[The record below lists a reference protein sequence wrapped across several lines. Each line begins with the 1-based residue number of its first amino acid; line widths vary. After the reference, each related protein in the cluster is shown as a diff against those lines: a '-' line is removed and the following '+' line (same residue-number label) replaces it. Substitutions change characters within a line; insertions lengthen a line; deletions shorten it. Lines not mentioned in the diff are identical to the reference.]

1 MLTQT
6 DLRSRIA
13 KAVSFLKSTREPHA
27 LLFMNLIYRRY
38 GVKDFS
44 EALARYDEVL
54 TDHADAPK
62 LRVLRRMADA
72 DNPLQPDDW
81 DYVTFPKDRVL
92 VAAMYCDRLE
102 LPDSY
107 AEVLAIEAEAGGY
120 ALTHA
125 LLSYIFVQ
133 DNGCPLDLPE
143 GFVEKMYA
151 DVAAIVA
158 DRPGTI
164 NDIKLEAAA
173 FLCLARQSARVN
185 LHFVRRVFEI
195 QNKDGGWGKP
205 DEGAGDPD
213 GSSWH
218 STILALILLH
228 HVEPASYTVS

>member
-6 DLRSRIA
+6 DLQARIA
-13 KAVSFLKSTREPHA
+13 KAVSFLQSTREPHA
-27 LLFMNLIYRRY
+27 LLFMDLIYRRY

-44 EALARYDEVL
+44 DALARYDEVL
-54 TDHADAPK
+54 TEHPDAPK
-62 LRVLRRMADA
+62 LRVLRRMADV

-92 VAAMYCDRLE
+92 VSAMYCDQLG
-102 LPDSY
+102 LPDSF
-107 AEVLAIEAEAGGY
+107 AEVLAIEAKAGGY

-125 LLSYIFVQ
+125 LLSYVFVQ
-133 DNGCPLDLPE
+133 DNCCPLDLPE
-143 GFVEKMYA
+143 GFVEKLYA
-151 DVAAIVA
+151 DVAAIV
-158 DRPGTI
+158 DKSPGTI

-185 LHFVRRVFEI
+185 LHFVQRVVAI
-195 QNKDGGWGKP
+195 QNDDGGWGKP
-205 DEGAGDPD
+205 DEGAGDPG

-228 HVEPASYTVS
+228 HVEVPS